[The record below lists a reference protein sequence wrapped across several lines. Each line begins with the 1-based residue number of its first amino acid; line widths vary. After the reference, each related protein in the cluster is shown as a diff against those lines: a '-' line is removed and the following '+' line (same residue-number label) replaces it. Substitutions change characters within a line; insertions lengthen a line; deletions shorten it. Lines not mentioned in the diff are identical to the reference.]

1 MKTTKQ
7 TKKALQMIQSSYNIT
22 GIKSDQEPL
31 DIDYV
36 NKNPEEDDIV
46 IMGSNCTIFLDEL
59 DDCIIVG
66 NEIKIKDYCT
76 LHIK

>member
-1 MKTTKQ
+1 
-7 TKKALQMIQSSYNIT
+7 MIASSNNIT
-22 GIKSDQEPL
+22 GIHISDGEIL

-46 IMGSNCTIFLDEL
+46 ICGKDNTIFLEDFE
-59 DDCIIVG
+59 DCIIID
-66 NEIKIKDYCT
+66 NTIKVSNYI